1 VNWQRCKRL
10 AEQPILLEKHGHFL
24 PTFDVNRDIAVHRHA
39 VQLSML
45 ALMLR
50 GKEFARRTTSATP
63 QQLTQSG
70 QTYY

>member
-1 VNWQRCKRL
+1 M
-10 AEQPILLEKHGHFL
+10 
-24 PTFDVNRDIAVHRHA
+24 NRDIAVHRHA

-50 GKEFARRTTSATP
+50 GKEFARWTTSATP
-63 QQLTQSG
+63 QQLMQSG